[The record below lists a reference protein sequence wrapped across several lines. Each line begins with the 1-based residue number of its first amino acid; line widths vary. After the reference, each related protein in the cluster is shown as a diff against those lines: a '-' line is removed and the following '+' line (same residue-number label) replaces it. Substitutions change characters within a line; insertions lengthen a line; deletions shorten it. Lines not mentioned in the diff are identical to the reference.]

1 MAETCR
7 HRVTTR
13 AGCWT
18 RCGSAGSPR
27 WSWQWP
33 TLMTPSPGSRC
44 SHTCSAAG
52 AASTRPTSTPGN
64 PGQARQQETH
74 QPNRRSSSGA
84 KDPENRNR
92 LWGHLKNRASTRSPL
107 AQPVL
112 EPFTAQ
118 SPRTLHAASTALVV
132 HRSFGGSS
140 WDAGGYLS
148 GVDADRGFP
157 LPPAGRPFRS
167 GPQDR
172 CLRGYVR
179 TTSTL
184 ELGRCAPQRCT
195 SLWPGCGV
203 VKIEDGRRC
212 PG

>member
-92 LWGHLKNRASTRSPL
+92 LWGHLKNTAKHPISPGG
-107 AQPVL
+107 
-112 EPFTAQ
+112 T
-118 SPRTLHAASTALVV
+118 SPRTV
-132 HRSFGGSS
+132 HRAVTAHPPRGQHGPGGTS
-140 WDAGGYLS
+140 
-148 GVDADRGFP
+148 V
-157 LPPAGRPFRS
+157 
-167 GPQDR
+167 
-172 CLRGYVR
+172 VR
-179 TTSTL
+179 RL
-184 ELGRCAPQRCT
+184 ILGRRRLPELVLTPIGAF
-195 SLWPGCGV
+195 
-203 VKIEDGRRC
+203 RC
-212 PG
+212 PRLGGPFGPARRIDVCAATSEQPPPLSWGGVLPSAALRCGQAAAW

>member
-52 AASTRPTSTPGN
+52 AAPTRPTSTPGN

-92 LWGHLKNRASTRSPL
+92 LWGHLKN
-107 AQPVL
+107 
-112 EPFTAQ
+112 TAKHPIFPGGT
-118 SPRTLHAASTALVV
+118 SPRTV
-132 HRSFGGSS
+132 HRAVTAHPPRGQHGAGGTSVVGGSS

-148 GVDADRGFP
+148 GVDADRGFS
-157 LPPAGRPFRS
+157 LPPAGRPFSVRPA
-167 GPQDR
+167 GPMFAR
-172 CLRGYVR
+172 LRQNN
-179 TTSTL
+179 L
-184 ELGRCAPQRCT
+184 HP
-195 SLWPGCGV
+195 
-203 VKIEDGRRC
+203 
-212 PG
+212 